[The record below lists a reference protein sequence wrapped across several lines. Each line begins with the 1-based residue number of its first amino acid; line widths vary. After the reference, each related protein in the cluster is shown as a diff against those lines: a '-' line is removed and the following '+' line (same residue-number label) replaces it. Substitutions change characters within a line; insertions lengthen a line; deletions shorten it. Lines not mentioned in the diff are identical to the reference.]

1 MRGER
6 DAPVSAADQPL
17 VVRGARAVV
26 RRRVG
31 AGVPLVLV
39 PGCGRDHHE
48 FDRLLDA
55 LDGANVIVP
64 ALPGRAG
71 VPGAPPA
78 DATEAARFVLQVLD
92 ACGVARA
99 VLGGHSYGGAIA
111 IEAALA
117 APDRVAGLALLSTG
131 ARLRVSPAVF
141 EAVAASG
148 DQVALADWRA
158 CDRFD
163 RLGDVARLRG
173 PAAIVVGTDDPLT
186 PVRYARYLSERIAPA
201 HLCII
206 AGAGHE
212 LPSSHAGEVAEQ
224 LLRLL
229 EWAEPARTSRREP

>member
-1 MRGER
+1 MN
-6 DAPVSAADQPL
+6 AAGLVDQPL
-17 VVRGARAVV
+17 TVRGARAVV

-31 AGVPLVLV
+31 QGVPLVLV
-39 PGCGRDHHE
+39 PGCGRDHHD

-55 LDGANVIVP
+55 LEGADVIVP

-78 DATEAARFVLQVLD
+78 DAAEAARYVLDVLD
-92 ACGVARA
+92 ACRVTRA
-99 VLGGHSYGGAIA
+99 VVGGHSYGGAIA

-117 APDRVAGLALLSTG
+117 EPDRVAGLALLSTG
-131 ARLRVSPAVF
+131 ARLRVAPAMI

-173 PAAIVVGTDDPLT
+173 PAAVVVGSDDPLT
-186 PVRYARYLSERIAPA
+186 PVRYARFLSERLASA
-201 HLCII
+201 QLSII
-206 AGAGHE
+206 DGAGHE
-212 LPSSHAGEVAEQ
+212 APSTHPVEVAAA
-224 LLRLL
+224 LRGLL
-229 EWAEPARTSRREP
+229 ESVAAQRRRGTSC